1 MQVAQ
6 GSPNI
11 MVMKINSQLCS
22 TFHSWRTGQHIESC
36 FSTLATLSKI
46 SEKSNRF
53 YLRYVEP

>member
-6 GSPNI
+6 GSPHI
-11 MVMKINSQLCS
+11 MVMKIKSQLFS

-46 SEKSNRF
+46 SEKSN
-53 YLRYVEP
+53 